1 VEQSA
6 THALEVS
13 NRGYVLET
21 GKVVLT
27 DESSALQ
34 TNPDVQKAYLGI

>member
-1 VEQSA
+1 MEQSA

-13 NRGYVLET
+13 NRAYVLET
-21 GKVVLT
+21 GQVVLS

-34 TNPDVQKAYLGI
+34 ENPDVQKAYLGI